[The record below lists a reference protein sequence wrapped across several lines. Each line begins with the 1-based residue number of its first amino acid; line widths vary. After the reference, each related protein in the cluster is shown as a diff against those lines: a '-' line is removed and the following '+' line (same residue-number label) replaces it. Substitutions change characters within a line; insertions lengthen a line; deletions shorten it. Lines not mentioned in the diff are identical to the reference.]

1 MFKNLKLRTKL
12 IALGVSQ
19 LLLVAGILFYMN
31 YRQQSIAAR
40 ETINAKARTIVLNV
54 EAVRQEMQE
63 KWAIGQYNQKL
74 LKEWADAGQM
84 DKILHSVPVYS
95 AWNSAKKKA
104 AESGYEFKVPKFS
117 PRNPQNEPDP
127 IEAQVLKQ
135 LESGLVKEHSVYDSE
150 KNAIRYFRPIALT
163 KECMICHGDPAQSLA
178 LWGNDKGLD
187 PTGHK
192 MENWKEGEVHGAF
205 EVIQSLDQADAEVQ
219 ASLLWN
225 TCIVAMLVLGGAAM
239 FYFLVSFSICNPIS
253 ETVAIFQKYA
263 TGDITQR
270 LSVTSSDEI
279 GELRGS
285 INTFAE
291 RLRDMLL
298 TMGSSAHKLTSS
310 SEQLCSTAARL
321 TKGASESQGQS
332 ATVSSAAEE
341 MSINMKNMA
350 SSTEQMSGGVR
361 HVAASI
367 EEMTS
372 TIAEIAKN
380 AETSARIAEDAS
392 RVASISN
399 DKIGHLGTAA
409 NEIGKV
415 IEVIQ
420 DIAEQTNLLA
430 LNATIEAAR
439 AGEAGKGFAVVA
451 TEVKEL
457 AKQTAAATDDIR
469 ARIEAMQVSTG
480 EAVESIKTISDII
493 HNVNNVSKTIASA
506 VEEQNITTKE
516 IARNISQVASAS
528 EVVARGVNESAA
540 ASQEITQ
547 SIGRVDTVLN
557 QTATAATDSKAEGDM
572 LKGLAVEMQS
582 LVGRFKT
589 SDTSKGASTLAV

>member
-1 MFKNLKLRTKL
+1 MRKTLQLRTKL

-31 YRQQSIAAR
+31 YRQQRIAAR
-40 ETINAKARTIVLNV
+40 ESINTKAKTIVLNV

-63 KWAIGQYNQKL
+63 KWAIGQYNQDL
-74 LKEWADAGQM
+74 LKQWAEAGETE
-84 DKILHSVPVYS
+84 KILHSVPVFT

-104 AESGYEFKVPKFS
+104 AESGYEFKVPKFY
-117 PRNPQNEPDP
+117 PRNPQNEPDAL
-127 IEAQVLKQ
+127 EAQVLKQ
-135 LESGLVKEHSVYDSE
+135 LESGNVKEHSVYDPE
-150 KNAIRYFRPIALT
+150 KNAVRYFRPIALT

-178 LWGNDKGLD
+178 LWGNDKGQD

-219 ASLLWN
+219 EALIWN
-225 TCIVAMLVLGGAAM
+225 TCVVTLLVLGGAAV
-239 FYFLVSFSICNPIS
+239 FYFLVSYSICTPIS
-253 ETVAIFQKYA
+253 ETVAVFQKYA
-263 TGDITQR
+263 TGDISQR
-270 LSVTSSDEI
+270 LAVTSSDEI
-279 GELRGS
+279 GELRTS
-285 INTFAE
+285 VNSFAE
-291 RLRDMLL
+291 RLSDMLL
-298 TMGSSAHKLTSS
+298 TMGNSAHKLTSS
-310 SEQLCSTAARL
+310 SEHLCLTANRL
-321 TKGASESQGQS
+321 TKGASESKSQS

-341 MSINMKNMA
+341 MSINIKNMA

-367 EEMTS
+367 EEMTK
-372 TIAEIAKN
+372 TISEIAKN
-380 AETSARIAEDAS
+380 AETSARIAADAA
-392 RVASISN
+392 RVASVSN
-399 DKIGHLGTAA
+399 DKIGHLGIAA

-457 AKQTAAATDDIR
+457 AKQTASATDDIR
-469 ARIEAMQVSTG
+469 ARIEAMQISAG
-480 EAVESIKTISDII
+480 EAVDSIKSIGDII
-493 HNVNNVSKTIASA
+493 HNVNDVSKTIAAA
-506 VEEQNITTKE
+506 VEEQSITTKE

-528 EVVARGVNESAA
+528 EVVARSVNESAA

-547 SIGRVDTVLN
+547 SIGRVDSVFN
-557 QTATAATDSKAEGDM
+557 QTATAATDSKAEGDL
-572 LKGLAVEMQS
+572 LKDLAVEMQS
-582 LVGRFKT
+582 IVGRFKT
-589 SDTSKGASTLAV
+589 SDTSKDHATLAV